1 MKSDK
6 IIPGLILVLI
16 GVAFLLAN
24 FNVIDFHWGNLWHLW
39 PVFLVIAG
47 INLVL
52 ANNRSLWATA
62 LKIAVVLAAFALIV
76 FGRYNYDNRWWP
88 GWRHMHYSYNS
99 NDNDNDN
106 DNSDDNNNDDD
117 DDSDSSHNG
126 DKTANTFATAFKPG
140 TTTAKLNINGAATQY
155 NLSDTSSQLIDIRT
169 EQNFNHYHLNTR
181 QDGNNAT
188 VDFKMESHTDH
199 MQWDDKNHSNVA
211 NIKLNPTPEWDFNID
226 AAATQFQFDLTK
238 FKVRSVSVHGA
249 AGDFNIKLGAPL
261 DNTDVEVNNAAA
273 SVKIAIPQNAA
284 CEIEMHTFLTDH
296 HFDGFTKGDDGN
308 YRTPG
313 FDQAANKIHV
323 RINGA
328 MANFTVSRY

>member
-24 FNVIDFHWGNLWHLW
+24 FNIIDFNWNNLWHLW

-52 ANNRSLWATA
+52 ANNRTIWATV

-76 FGRYNYDNRWWP
+76 FGRYNYSSGWWP
-88 GWRHMHYSYNS
+88 SWRHVHYSYHNNS
-99 NDNDNDN
+99 DNDNDN
-106 DNSDDNNNDDD
+106 DNSDDNNNDD

-126 DKTANTFATAFKPG
+126 DKTANTFATTFKPG
-140 TTTAKLNINGAATQY
+140 TAVAELNINGAATQY
-155 NLSDTSSQLIDIRT
+155 NLSDTTNQLIDIRT
-169 EQNFNHYHLNTR
+169 LQNFNRYHLNTR
-181 QDGNNAT
+181 QDGNNA
-188 VDFKMESHTDH
+188 VLDFKMDNGDNHVE
-199 MQWDDKNHSNVA
+199 WDDKNHNNVA
-211 NIKLNPTPEWDFNID
+211 NIKLNANPEWDFNID
-226 AAATQFQFDLTK
+226 AAATQFQFDLAK
-238 FKVRSVSVHGA
+238 FKVRSVTVHGA

-261 DNTDVEVNNAAA
+261 ANTNVEVNNAAA

-296 HFDGFTKGDDGN
+296 NFDGFTKEGDGY

-313 FDQAANKIHV
+313 FDKAANKIHI
-323 RINGA
+323 RIKGA